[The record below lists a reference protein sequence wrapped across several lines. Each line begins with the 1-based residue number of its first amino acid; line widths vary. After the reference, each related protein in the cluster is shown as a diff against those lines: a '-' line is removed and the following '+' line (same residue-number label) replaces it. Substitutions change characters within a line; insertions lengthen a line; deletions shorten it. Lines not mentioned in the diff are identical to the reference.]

1 MYLMYLNFDCAT
13 NDSEINLSIEVK
25 SAKISKEPS
34 NIHTATESDEKDDIT
49 IFYVRIIKINII

>member
-1 MYLMYLNFDCAT
+1 MIKIEYEKM
-13 NDSEINLSIEVK
+13 NLSIEVE

-49 IFYVRIIKINII
+49 IFYVRNNKNKYNIKI